1 MLASKSYI
9 PILKTGIAEIDAYRN
24 LYGDVKSASFPFFVI
39 RPWPNANHLS
49 YAVDKVVEA
58 ASNLPFALSLDHSR
72 LGHPSPKAAQG
83 EFNALFRPEGGY
95 LAYYQFLQGIDGAS
109 PVLFPTA
116 DVGNLV
122 SQISNADHLGRG
134 LIVHQRRGGQINL
147 IALVSEVHHD
157 PQECTYIIDAGWT
170 RDYTA
175 MESWCLP
182 LMNALPSNL
191 HGAEFVIA
199 CSSFPDSFSHIVGNA
214 EEIGCERR
222 LFNAVRQQHNQL
234 DLKYG
239 DWGSTRV
246 ANPGGGGTI
255 PSRVDLPKFGSW
267 EIFRANP
274 DNDQGFYEMAWEAQ
288 HHPSFADTPNCWGK
302 DMITFSD
309 DEGAGIQSRHD
320 STMVRINV
328 HLTVQSGATSVLP
341 TDEIPYT
348 D

>member
-1 MLASKSYI
+1 MLASKSYVA
-9 PILKTGIAEIDAYRN
+9 ILKTGIAEIDAYRN
-24 LYGDVKSASFPFFVI
+24 LYDDVKSSSFPLFII
-39 RPWPNANHLS
+39 RPWPNANQLS
-49 YAVDKVVEA
+49 YAVGKVTEA
-58 ASNLPFALSLDHSR
+58 ASNFPFALGLDHSR
-72 LGHPSPKAAQG
+72 FGHPSAKTAQS
-83 EFNALFRPEGGY
+83 EFNALFEPEGGY
-95 LAYYQFLQGIDGAS
+95 SGYYQFLHGIDGAS
-109 PVLFPTA
+109 PVIFPTS
-116 DVGNLV
+116 DLENLAN
-122 SQISNADHLGRG
+122 QISNADRLGRG
-134 LIVHQRRGGQINL
+134 LIVHQKRGDQINL
-147 IALVSEVHHD
+147 ISLMSEVHPN
-157 PQECTYIIDAGWT
+157 PQECTFIIDAGWT

-182 LMNALPSNL
+182 LMNALPLSL
-191 HGAEFVIA
+191 QGAEFVIA

-239 DWGSTRV
+239 DWGSTRT

-267 EIFRANP
+267 EIFRANA
-274 DNDQGFYEMAWEAQ
+274 DNDPGFYEMAWEAQ

-302 DMITFSD
+302 EMIAVSD